1 MLSNRW
7 VRIVIRITIWVLSVV
22 DILSYLICYLRSL
35 KIVWIVGIDDVMR
48 VLRRGRWQR
57 CKISFAESSAEV
69 DDEYDES
76 YEKEDAYDYADDGS
90 CGYPVVVVVIA
101 I

>member
-1 MLSNRW
+1 
-7 VRIVIRITIWVLSVV
+7 
-22 DILSYLICYLRSL
+22 
-35 KIVWIVGIDDVMR
+35 MR

-101 I
+101 IWRKHRAVTVVVAALMVAILTIRGAIHAHDVIKL